1 MDEAERDIIRKAL
14 AARVKEATQNPE
26 KAKARLV
33 EEGFYT
39 TTGNL
44 TPQYGGRKIAAR

>member
-1 MDEAERDIIRKAL
+1 MDENERDIIRRAL
-14 AARVKEATQNPE
+14 DARVKEASQNPD

-39 TTGNL
+39 PSGAL
-44 TPQYGGRKIAAR
+44 TPQYGGRRVTGR